1 MSTKTVA
8 ISGTGLALTGPAH
21 VVRISA
27 IGPDGAIVNFYDT
40 AKTTGKTQDQAA
52 LTLKNMGPWI
62 PGVAPAPA
70 SVTSPDCAEIPRQ
83 YAQVGV
89 GYGADTT
96 IAAAVGANLPIV
108 FSVPNGTAALDVD
121 VVVARGLYAE
131 VLGGAAQTTTLLI
144 EYYPNIAA
152 S

>member
-1 MSTKTVA
+1 MSSLTKA
-8 ISGTGLALTGPAH
+8 INGTGLALTGPAH

-27 IGPDGAIVNFYDT
+27 IGPDGAIVNFFDST
-40 AKTTGKTQDQAA
+40 SGKTQAQGA
-52 LTLKNMGPWI
+52 LTLDNLGPKTD
-62 PGVAPAPA
+62 
-70 SVTSPDCAEIPRQ
+70 SHTTPDCAEIGRQ

-89 GYGADTT
+89 GYAADT
-96 IAAAVGANLPIV
+96 IIVANPTGPLPIA

-121 VVVARGLYAE
+121 IVVARGLWAE